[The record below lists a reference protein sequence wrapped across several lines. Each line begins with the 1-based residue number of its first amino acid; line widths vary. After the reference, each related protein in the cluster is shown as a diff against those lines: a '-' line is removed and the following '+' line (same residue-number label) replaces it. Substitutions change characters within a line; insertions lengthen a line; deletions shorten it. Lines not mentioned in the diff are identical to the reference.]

1 MIEIPLDINRIRQ
14 ECLWFAVIFGAVTM
28 SMMLDLI
35 AGVYKARKRHEATT
49 SKGLK
54 RTAEKSEKYY
64 LPLLCCACFDIVVS
78 PLSNYPMFTAI
89 IGLYLIICEMK
100 SIMENTRTKK
110 ELRDA
115 ENTMKVIIKNKD
127 DIKAIIAETLK
138 TIHKEDNDDE
148 ETDKDN

>member
-1 MIEIPLDINRIRQ
+1 MIEITLDMNRIKQ
-14 ECLWFAVIFGAVTM
+14 ECVWFAVIFGAVTM
-28 SMMLDLI
+28 AMMLDLI

-54 RTAEKSEKYY
+54 RTADKSEKYY

-78 PLSNYPMFTAI
+78 PLSTYPMFTAI

-115 ENTMKVIIKNKD
+115 EKTMNVIVKNKD
-127 DIKAIIAETLK
+127 DIKTIITETLK
-138 TIHKEDNDDE
+138 NLHSQEENENPEKDD
-148 ETDKDN
+148 

>member
-1 MIEIPLDINRIRQ
+1 MIEITLDMNRIKQ
-14 ECLWFAVIFGAVTM
+14 ECVWFAVIFGAVTM
-28 SMMLDLI
+28 AMMLDLI

-54 RTAEKSEKYY
+54 RTADKSEKYY

-78 PLSNYPMFTAI
+78 PLSTYPMFTAI

-115 ENTMKVIIKNKD
+115 EKTMNVIVKNKD
-127 DIKAIIAETLK
+127 DIKTIITEIMYAK
-138 TIHKEDNDDE
+138 TDNSHCRR
-148 ETDKDN
+148 T